1 MSFNFLEY
9 VERKRAPERG
19 RDEATGFGDYA
30 FSGDIRVLR
39 QLQRATPVRV
49 VAESAVRFWKTM
61 EKNELLGKAVKVT
74 RRQFPELYETILEC
88 AETLDVAPPTVY
100 VSQNPV
106 LNAGT
111 YGTDTEAFVV
121 LNSALVDKFDGE
133 ELKFVLGHECGHL
146 QNNHV
151 VYHTAAQFL
160 TQGVASFVRWA
171 VAPAKVALSAWSRR
185 GEITC
190 DRAGLLCCRDEKV
203 ACNAIMKLAVGAD
216 TTGGEGHGKSR
227 LLDDVDL
234 DEYMN
239 QLEDLQSGL
248 GRVKEYLEEH
258 PYLPKRVEALRLF
271 AESSYYRSAIGE
283 RGGRPLDEID
293 REVGELVKV
302 I

>member
-9 VERKRAPERG
+9 VNRKKAPKRG

-39 QLQRATPVRV
+39 QLQKATPVRV

-61 EKNELLGKAVKVT
+61 EKNELLGKSVEVT
-74 RRQFPELYETILEC
+74 RRQFPNLYETVVDC
-88 AETLDVAPPTVY
+88 AERLDIAPPAVY
-100 VSQNPV
+100 VSQSKA

-111 YGTDTEAFVV
+111 YGTDTEAFIV
-121 LNSALVDKFDGE
+121 LNSGLIDRFERE
-133 ELKFVLGHECGHL
+133 ELEFVIGHECGHL

-151 VYHTAAQFL
+151 VYATAAEFL
-160 TQGVASFVRWA
+160 AQGVGSFVRWA

-190 DRAGLLCCRDEKV
+190 DRSGLLCCRDAEV
-203 ACNAIMKLAVGAD
+203 AYRAIMKLAVGSD
-216 TTGGEGHGKSR
+216 E
-227 LLDDVDL
+227 LMEEIDI

-239 QLEDLQSGL
+239 QLDDLQSGF
-248 GRVKEYLEEH
+248 GRFREYLEDH

-271 AESSYYRSAIGE
+271 ADSSYYRNIIGE
-283 RGGRPLDEID
+283 RDGRPLDEID
-293 REVGELVKV
+293 REVEELVKV
-302 I
+302 M

>member
-9 VERKRAPERG
+9 VEREKAPKRG

-39 QLQRATPVRV
+39 QLQKATPARV

-61 EKNELLGKAVKVT
+61 EKNELLGKSVEVT
-74 RRQFPELYETILEC
+74 RRQFPHLYETVVDC
-88 AETLDVAPPTVY
+88 ADTLDIAPPAVY
-100 VSQNPV
+100 VSESKA

-121 LNSALVDKFDGE
+121 LNSGLVDRFDE
-133 ELKFVLGHECGHL
+133 QELRFVIGHECGHL

-151 VYHTAAQFL
+151 VYATAAEFL
-160 TQGVASFVRWA
+160 AQGVGSFVRWA
-171 VAPAKVALSAWSRR
+171 VAPAKMALSAWSRR

-190 DRAGLLCCRDEKV
+190 DRAGLLCCRDDDV
-203 ACNAIMKLAVGAD
+203 AYRVIMKLAVGSD
-216 TTGGEGHGKSR
+216 SLMEE
-227 LLDDVDL
+227 

-248 GRVKEYLEEH
+248 GRVREYLEDH

-271 AESSYYRSAIGE
+271 VESSYYRNVVGE
-283 RGGRPLDEID
+283 REGRPLDEVD
-293 REVGELVKV
+293 REVEELVKV
-302 I
+302 L

>member
-9 VERKRAPERG
+9 VERKKEPERG

-39 QLQRATPVRV
+39 QIQRASPVRV

-61 EKNELLGKAVKVT
+61 EKNELLGKSVKVT
-74 RRQFPELYETILEC
+74 RRQFPSLYENVVDC

-111 YGTDTEAFVV
+111 YGTDTEAFII
-121 LNSALVDKFDGE
+121 LNSALVDKFDE
-133 ELKFVLGHECGHL
+133 TELKFVLGHECGHL

-160 TQGVASFVRWA
+160 AQGVVSFVRWA
-171 VAPAKVALSAWSRR
+171 VAPAQVALSAWSRR

-190 DRAGLLCCRDEKV
+190 DRAGLLCCRDEEV
-203 ACNAIMKLAVGAD
+203 AYNSIMKIAVGSD
-216 TTGGEGHGKSR
+216 KLMEE
-227 LLDDVDL
+227 VDL
-234 DEYMN
+234 EEYML

-248 GRVKEYLEEH
+248 GRVKEYFEDH
-258 PYLPKRVEALRLF
+258 PYLPKRIRALKLF
-271 AESSYYRSAIGE
+271 ADSEYYRNAIGE
-283 RGGRPLDEID
+283 RGGRALDEVD
-293 REVGELVKV
+293 REVEELVKV
-302 I
+302 L

>member
-9 VERKRAPERG
+9 VEQKRAPERG
-19 RDEATGFGDYA
+19 REEATGFGDYA

-61 EKNELLGKAVKVT
+61 EKNELLGKSVKVT
-74 RRQFPELYETILEC
+74 RRQFPALYETVLEC
-88 AETLDVAPPTVY
+88 AERLDVAPPTVY

-121 LNSALVDKFDGE
+121 LNSPLVDQFEKD

-160 TQGVASFVRWA
+160 AQGVASFVGWA

-190 DRAGLLCCRDEKV
+190 DRAGLLCCRDEQ
-203 ACNAIMKLAVGAD
+203 AAYDAIMKLAVGSD
-216 TTGGEGHGKSR
+216 R
-227 LLDDVDL
+227 LMDEVDL
-234 DEYMN
+234 DAYMD

-248 GRVKEYLEEH
+248 GRVREYFEEH
-258 PYLPKRVEALRLF
+258 PYLPKRIEALRLF
-271 AESSYYRSAIGE
+271 VESSYYRTAIGE
-283 RGGRPLDEID
+283 RDGGRALDEVD
-293 REVGELVKV
+293 REVEQLVKV

>member
-9 VERKRAPERG
+9 VQRKKAPERG

-39 QLQRATPVRV
+39 QIQRATPVRV

-61 EKNELLGKAVKVT
+61 EKNELLGKSVKVT
-74 RRQFPELYETILEC
+74 RRQFPSLYENVLDC

-111 YGTDTEAFVV
+111 YGTDTEAFVI
-121 LNSALVDKFDGE
+121 LNSALVDRFDDE

-160 TQGVASFVRWA
+160 AQGVVSFVRWA
-171 VAPAKVALSAWSRR
+171 VAPAQVALSAWSRR

-190 DRAGLLCCRDEKV
+190 DRAGLLCCRDEET
-203 ACNAIMKLAVGAD
+203 AYQSIMKIAVGSD
-216 TTGGEGHGKSR
+216 KLMDEI
-227 LLDDVDL
+227 DL
-234 DEYMN
+234 EEYMD

-248 GRVKEYLEEH
+248 GRVKEYFEDH
-258 PYLPKRVEALRLF
+258 PYLPKRIQALQLF
-271 AESSYYRSAIGE
+271 AESSYYRNAIGE
-283 RGGRPLDEID
+283 RDGRPLDEVD
-293 REVGELVKV
+293 REVEELVKV
-302 I
+302 L